1 MGVGEEM
8 LRGEAERD
16 DGGWDVSVCWRHGT
30 AFLAPRERM
39 GRGSVDTNA
48 TQHP

>member
-16 DGGWDVSVCWRHGT
+16 DGGWDVSVCWHGT